1 MTTGKSCA
9 KARLMNGSLGSS
21 KERKEAKQWGVGGG
35 ATRSPFGLGQAERCL
50 QQCITCC

>member
-9 KARLMNGSLGSS
+9 KARLMNGLLGSS

-35 ATRSPFGLGQAERCL
+35 GRPAALLALGRLSDACSNA
-50 QQCITCC
+50 